1 MTLAAAELMEFAHN
15 IFSDE
20 RLRHWSFFSFAAPGR
35 EEALPADRTAPARTA
50 SRTCPLRILL
60 VEDHKDTLRSLK
72 LLLTR
77 LGHQVLSA
85 ENMTEALRI
94 SEAEEFDLLLS
105 DIGLP
110 DGSGLD
116 LIRHIRRT
124 REVNAIAVSG
134 YGMDEDI
141 RRSQEAGFFE
151 HLTKPISL
159 DRLQEVIERIEARSH

>member
-1 MTLAAAELMEFAHN
+1 MEFAHN

-20 RLRHWSFFSFAAPGR
+20 RLRHWSFFSFATEGR
-35 EEALPADRTAPARTA
+35 EEKIAAQKPAPVRTA
-50 SRTCPLRILL
+50 SRTRPLRILL
-60 VEDHKDTLRSLK
+60 VEDHRDTLRSLK

-94 SEAEEFDLLLS
+94 SEAQPFDLLLS

-110 DGSGLD
+110 DGSGLE
-116 LIRHIRRT
+116 LIRQIRQT

-159 DRLQEVIERIEARSH
+159 DRLQEVIDRIESQSR

>member
-1 MTLAAAELMEFAHN
+1 MEFAHN
-15 IFSDE
+15 IFSNE
-20 RLRHWSFFSFAAPGR
+20 RLRHWSFFSFAAQDPG
-35 EEALPADRTAPARTA
+35 EKIAAQKPAPVRAA
-50 SRTCPLRILL
+50 SRTRPLRILL
-60 VEDHKDTLRSLK
+60 VEDHRDTLRSLK

-85 ENMTEALRI
+85 ENMTDALRI
-94 SEAEEFDLLLS
+94 SEAQQFDLLLS

-110 DGSGLD
+110 DGSGLE
-116 LIRHIRRT
+116 LIRQIRQT
-124 REVNAIAVSG
+124 REINAIAVSG

-159 DRLQEVIERIEARSH
+159 DRLQEVIDRIETQSR

>member
-1 MTLAAAELMEFAHN
+1 MEFAHN

-20 RLRHWSFFSFAAPGR
+20 SLRHWSFFSFAAQGP
-35 EEALPADRTAPARTA
+35 EEKIAAQKPAPVRTA
-50 SRTCPLRILL
+50 SRTRPLGILL
-60 VEDHKDTLRSLK
+60 VEDHRDTLRSLK

-77 LGHQVLSA
+77 LGHRVLCA

-94 SEAEEFDLLLS
+94 SEAQQFDLLLS

-110 DGSGLD
+110 DGSGLE
-116 LIRHIRRT
+116 LIRQIRQT

-159 DRLQEVIERIEARSH
+159 DRLQEVIDRIETQSR

>member
-1 MTLAAAELMEFAHN
+1 MEFAHN

-20 RLRHWSFFSFAAPGR
+20 SLCHWSFFSFAAQGR
-35 EEALPADRTAPARTA
+35 DEAIAADRPTPLRAA
-50 SRTCPLRILL
+50 SRTHPLRILL

-72 LLLTR
+72 FLLNR

-94 SEAEEFDLLLS
+94 SEAEQFDLLLS

-110 DGSGLD
+110 DGSGLE
-116 LIRHIRRT
+116 LIRQIRQK

-141 RRSQEAGFFE
+141 QRSQEAGFFE

-159 DRLQEVIERIEARSH
+159 DRLQEVIDRIESQSR

>member
-1 MTLAAAELMEFAHN
+1 MEFAHN
-15 IFSDE
+15 IFSSQS
-20 RLRHWSFFSFAAPGR
+20 LRHWSFFSFAAQGR
-35 EEALPADRTAPARTA
+35 DEAITADRPAPARA
-50 SRTCPLRILL
+50 VSRTRPFRILL

-72 LLLTR
+72 FLLTR
-77 LGHQVLSA
+77 LGHEVLTA

-94 SEAEEFDLLLS
+94 SEAEQFDLLLS

-110 DGSGLD
+110 DGSGLE
-116 LIRHIRRT
+116 LIRQIRQK

-141 RRSQEAGFFE
+141 QRSQEAGFFE

-159 DRLQEVIERIEARSH
+159 DRLQEVIDRIEAQSR

>member
-1 MTLAAAELMEFAHN
+1 MEFAHN
-15 IFSDE
+15 IFSNE
-20 RLRHWSFFSFAAPGR
+20 RLRHWSFFSFAAQDPG
-35 EEALPADRTAPARTA
+35 EKIAAQKPAPVRAA
-50 SRTCPLRILL
+50 SRTRPLRILL
-60 VEDHKDTLRSLK
+60 VEDHRDTLRSLK

-94 SEAEEFDLLLS
+94 SEAQQFDLLLS

-110 DGSGLD
+110 DGSGLE
-116 LIRHIRRT
+116 LIRQIRQT
-124 REVNAIAVSG
+124 REINAIAVSG

-159 DRLQEVIERIEARSH
+159 DRLQEVIDRIETQSR

>member
-1 MTLAAAELMEFAHN
+1 M
-15 IFSDE
+15 
-20 RLRHWSFFSFAAPGR
+20 
-35 EEALPADRTAPARTA
+35 
-50 SRTCPLRILL
+50 
-60 VEDHKDTLRSLK
+60 EDHKDTLRSLK
-72 LLLTR
+72 FLLTR

-94 SEAEEFDLLLS
+94 SEAEQFDLLLS

-110 DGSGLD
+110 DGSGLE
-116 LIRHIRRT
+116 LIRQIRQK

-141 RRSQEAGFFE
+141 QRSQEAGFFE

-159 DRLQEVIERIEARSH
+159 DRLQEVIDRIESQSR

>member
-1 MTLAAAELMEFAHN
+1 MEFAHN
-15 IFSDE
+15 IFRNE
-20 RLRHWSFFSFAAPGR
+20 RLRHWSFFSFAGQDPEEKIAAQKPAPV
-35 EEALPADRTAPARTA
+35 RTA
-50 SRTCPLRILL
+50 SRTRPLCILL
-60 VEDHKDTLRSLK
+60 VEDHRDTLRSLK

-94 SEAEEFDLLLS
+94 SEAQPFDLLLS

-110 DGSGLD
+110 DGSGLE
-116 LIRHIRRT
+116 LIRQIRKT

-159 DRLQEVIERIEARSH
+159 DRLQEVIDRIEAQSR

>member
-1 MTLAAAELMEFAHN
+1 MEFAHN
-15 IFSDE
+15 IFSSE
-20 RLRHWSFFSFAAPGR
+20 SLRHWSFFSFAAQDR
-35 EEALPADRTAPARTA
+35 DKATPAARPAPASAVTRT
-50 SRTCPLRILL
+50 RPLRILL

-72 LLLTR
+72 FLLTR

-94 SEAEEFDLLLS
+94 SEAEQFDLLLS

-110 DGSGLD
+110 DGSGLE
-116 LIRHIRRT
+116 LIREIRRT

-141 RRSQEAGFFE
+141 QRSQEAGFFE

-159 DRLQEVIERIEARSH
+159 DRLQEVIDRIEAQPR

>member
-1 MTLAAAELMEFAHN
+1 MEFAHN
-15 IFSDE
+15 IFSSQS
-20 RLRHWSFFSFAAPGR
+20 LRHWSFFSFAAQGR
-35 EEALPADRTAPARTA
+35 DEATAAAGPAPARAVTRA
-50 SRTCPLRILL
+50 RPLRILL

-72 LLLTR
+72 FLLTR
-77 LGHQVLSA
+77 LGHEVLSA

-94 SEAEEFDLLLS
+94 SEAENFDLLLS

-110 DGSGLD
+110 DGSGLE
-116 LIRHIRRT
+116 LIRQIRQT

-141 RRSQEAGFFE
+141 QRSQEAGFLE

-159 DRLQEVIERIEARSH
+159 VRLQEVIDRIQSQSR